1 MDRFQ
6 NAVYGF
12 FCDETDNMVIEY
24 KINMGSCTLLSINI
38 IINSSD
44 PLGMPSKKKL
54 LRRRNWS
61 IQGGVELK
69 KSPFFSLTKWGQIFK
84 EGEVKIFL
92 SHVHVHF

>member
-44 PLGMPSKKKL
+44 PTPSLNSNSKKKGEKGFL
-54 LRRRNWS
+54 GVQ
-61 IQGGVELK
+61 IQ
-69 KSPFFSLTKWGQIFK
+69 
-84 EGEVKIFL
+84 FL
-92 SHVHVHF
+92 A

>member
-1 MDRFQ
+1 MSDFTLEKMCQSCHTAYCIIYTIMDRFQ

-44 PLGMPSKKKL
+44 PTPSLNNNSKKKGEKGFL
-54 LRRRNWS
+54 GVQ
-61 IQGGVELK
+61 IQ
-69 KSPFFSLTKWGQIFK
+69 
-84 EGEVKIFL
+84 FL
-92 SHVHVHF
+92 A